1 MGGIIPK
8 TLVEDIRARCD
19 VVDVI
24 GSYLQLK
31 RAGNTFRALC
41 PFHKEKTPSFHV
53 NPERQIFHCFGC
65 GEGGDVFKF
74 VMKYENVDFGAAA
87 RILAQRAG
95 VRLEFEESGR
105 DRAPGGIEKD
115 ALLRVHEDVAQFYHR
130 CLLDETYGMAA
141 RKYLESR
148 ELSLDNAQDFLIGYA
163 PDRWDSLLL
172 WAEKKKV
179 SVKLLEAAGLVVA
192 KDAGGYYDRFR
203 NRLMFSIRDELGRVV
218 AFSGRVMN
226 PDEKT
231 AKYVNSPETLLF
243 KKGRILF
250 ALDRARRAIADERR
264 AILCEGQIDCI
275 RCHLAGFTN
284 VVASQG
290 TALTEDHARLLKRY
304 ADEVLIV
311 LDADNAGQNAALR
324 AAETLLAAGLSIR
337 IAALPAGDDPDSL
350 IRKQGRAAFESVL
363 AGAVSALDFQAGLLR
378 ARGELDSDAGKNRSA
393 RAMLELI
400 ARAPTAVQRDLLL
413 HQAAELLQVS
423 EAALRQDAQRVPQRA
438 PARAAAEAPQPPAQP
453 VAHPPDEVTLLEL
466 VVQHPDIAAEVEKY
480 LPPEL
485 LTDPDCR
492 ALYPHLREAPE
503 AFSAAAM
510 DMSAECQRLAAQ
522 IRMTPT
528 RVMGG
533 EFTPLQAARDLVLAI
548 ARAALERQ
556 RAAKKVQRETAT
568 GASYDRLTQEISQLT
583 LDLKNLKQGWD
594 KAAMILA
601 SFAG

>member
-1 MGGIIPK
+1 MGGIISK
-8 TLVEDIRARCD
+8 NLLEDIRARCD

-53 NPERQIFHCFGC
+53 NPQRQIFHCFGC
-65 GEGGDVFKF
+65 GAGGDVFAF

-105 DRAPGGIEKD
+105 EHSNAVEKD

-130 CLLDETYGMAA
+130 CLLDGQHGAAA
-141 RKYLESR
+141 RKYLAGR
-148 ELSLDNAQDFLIGYA
+148 ELSLENAQEFLIGFA

-179 SVKLLEAAGLVVA
+179 PLKLLEAAGLVLA
-192 KDAGGYYDRFR
+192 KEAGGHYDRFR

-311 LDADNAGQNAALR
+311 LDADTAGQNAALR
-324 AAETLLAAGLSIR
+324 AAEVLLATGLSIR
-337 IAALPAGDDPDSL
+337 IAALPKGDDPDSL
-350 IRKQGRAAFESVL
+350 IRKQGRESFERVL
-363 AGAVSALDFQAGLLR
+363 AGATGALEFQANLLR
-378 ARGELDSDAGKNRSA
+378 SRGELDSEAGKNRA
-393 RAMLELI
+393 AKAMLEMI

-413 HQAAELLQVS
+413 HQAAELLGVS
-423 EAALRQDAQRVPQRA
+423 EEALRQDSRRVTRA
-438 PARAAAEAPQPPAQP
+438 PARAVAEAEPEKP
-453 VAHPPDEVTLLEL
+453 VAHPQDEVTILEL
-466 VVQHPDIAAEVEKY
+466 LVQHPEVAPEIRQY

-485 LTDPDCR
+485 LIDADCR
-492 ALYPHLREAPE
+492 AIYEQLRAAPE
-503 AFSAAAM
+503 GFNAAVTE
-510 DMSAECQRLAAQ
+510 MSAERQRLAAQ
-522 IRMTPT
+522 IQMTPT
-528 RVMGG
+528 RIMGN
-533 EFTPLQAARDLVLAI
+533 EFTPEQAARDLILAI
-548 ARAALERQ
+548 VRAALERQ
-556 RAAKKVQRETAT
+556 RAEKKKQRETVAADS
-568 GASYDRLTQEISQLT
+568 ASYEQLTQEISQLT
-583 LDLKNLKQGWD
+583 LDLKNLQQGWA
-594 KAAMILA
+594 KAQMIL
-601 SFAG
+601 SLLAG

>member
-19 VVDVI
+19 VVEVI
-24 GSYLQLK
+24 GAYLQLK

-53 NPERQIFHCFGC
+53 NPQRQIFHCFGC
-65 GEGGDVFKF
+65 GEGGDVFQF

-105 DRAPGGIEKD
+105 ERQPGGIEKD
-115 ALLRVHEDVAQFYHR
+115 ALLRIHEDVAQFYHR
-130 CLLDETYGMAA
+130 CLLDETHGAAA
-141 RKYLESR
+141 RKYLAGR
-148 ELSLDNAQDFLIGYA
+148 ELSLENAQDFLIGYA

-192 KDAGGYYDRFR
+192 KDGGGYYDRFR

-226 PDEKT
+226 PEEKT
-231 AKYVNSPETLLF
+231 AKYVNSPETMLF
-243 KKGRILF
+243 KKGRLLF

-324 AAETLLAAGLSIR
+324 AAEVLLAAGLSIR
-337 IAALPAGDDPDSL
+337 IAALPPGDDPDSL
-350 IRKQGRAAFESVL
+350 IRKQGRAAFERVL
-363 AGAVSALDFQAGLLR
+363 AGAVGALDFQAGLMR
-378 ARGELDSDAGKNRSA
+378 ARGELASEAGKNRSA

-423 EAALRQDAQRVPQRA
+423 EEALRQDARRQVRA
-438 PARAAAEAPQPPAQP
+438 PVRVTEAPPPAKP

-466 VVQHPDIAAEVEKY
+466 LVQHPDVAAEIVKY

-485 LTDPDCR
+485 LTDADCR
-492 ALYPHLREAPE
+492 ALYQQLRAAPE
-503 AFSAAAM
+503 AFSAAVTAM
-510 DMSAECQRLAAQ
+510 GAEGQRLAAQ
-522 IRMTPT
+522 IQMTPT

-533 EFTPLQAARDLVLAI
+533 EFTPQQAARDLVLAI

-556 RAAKKVQRETAT
+556 RAAKQQQRATAT
-568 GASYDRLTQEISQLT
+568 GAASDQLTQEISQLT
-583 LDLKNLKQGWD
+583 LDLKNLRQGWA
-594 KAAMILA
+594 KAEMILA
-601 SFAG
+601 TFAG

>member
-1 MGGIIPK
+1 MSGIIPK
-8 TLVEDIRARCD
+8 NLIEDIRARCD
-19 VVDVI
+19 VVEVL

-53 NPERQIFHCFGC
+53 NPQRQIFHCFGC

-105 DRAPGGIEKD
+105 ERSPGGIEKD
-115 ALLRVHEDVAQFYHR
+115 ALLRVHEDVAQLYHR
-130 CLLDETYGMAA
+130 CLLDEKHGAAA
-141 RKYLESR
+141 RKYLAGR
-148 ELSLDNAQDFLIGYA
+148 ELSLENAQDFLIGYA
-163 PDRWDSLLL
+163 PDRWDTLLL
-172 WAEKKKV
+172 WAEKKQV

-192 KDAGGYYDRFR
+192 KEAGGYYDRFR
-203 NRLMFSIRDELGRVV
+203 NRLMFSIRDELGRVI

-243 KKGRILF
+243 KKGRLLF

-311 LDADNAGQNAALR
+311 LDADTAGQNAALR
-324 AAETLLAAGLSIR
+324 AAEVLLAAGLSIR

-350 IRKQGRAAFESVL
+350 IRKQGREAFERVL
-363 AGAVSALDFQAGLLR
+363 AGAVGALDFQAGLMR
-378 ARGELDSDAGKNRSA
+378 ARGELDSEAGKNRSA

-423 EAALRQDAQRVPQRA
+423 EEALRQDAQRVNRPPPVRA
-438 PARAAAEAPQPPAQP
+438 PEAPPPAKP
-453 VAHPPDEVTLLEL
+453 VAHPPGEVSLLEL
-466 VVQHPDIAAEVEKY
+466 IVQHPDVAAEIEKY

-485 LTDPDCR
+485 LTDADCR
-492 ALYPHLREAPE
+492 AIYRQLRAAPE
-503 AFSAAAM
+503 AFSAAVTA
-510 DMSAECQRLAAQ
+510 MSAECQRLAAQ
-522 IRMTPT
+522 VQMTPT

-556 RAAKKVQRETAT
+556 RVAKKQQRETAT
-568 GASYDRLTQEISQLT
+568 GAVFDQLTQEISQLT
-583 LDLKNLKQGWD
+583 LDLTNLRQGWA
-594 KAAMILA
+594 KAEMILA
-601 SFAG
+601 SLVV

>member
-1 MGGIIPK
+1 MGGIISK
-8 TLVEDIRARCD
+8 NLLEDIRARCD

-53 NPERQIFHCFGC
+53 NPQRQIFHCFGC
-65 GEGGDVFKF
+65 GAGGDVFAF

-105 DRAPGGIEKD
+105 EHSNAVEKD

-130 CLLDETYGMAA
+130 CLLDGQHGAAA
-141 RKYLESR
+141 RKYLAGR
-148 ELSLDNAQDFLIGYA
+148 ELSLENAQEFLIGFA

-179 SVKLLEAAGLVVA
+179 PLKLLEAAGLVLA
-192 KDAGGYYDRFR
+192 KEAGGHYDRFR

-311 LDADNAGQNAALR
+311 LDADTAGQNAALR
-324 AAETLLAAGLSIR
+324 AAEVLLAAGLSIR
-337 IAALPAGDDPDSL
+337 IAALPKGDDPDSL
-350 IRKQGRAAFESVL
+350 IRKQGRESFERVL
-363 AGAVSALDFQAGLLR
+363 AGATGALEFQANLLR
-378 ARGELDSDAGKNRSA
+378 SRGELDSEAGKNRA
-393 RAMLELI
+393 AKAMLEMI

-413 HQAAELLQVS
+413 HQAAELLGVS
-423 EAALRQDAQRVPQRA
+423 EEALRQDSRRVTRA
-438 PARAAAEAPQPPAQP
+438 PARAVAEAEPEKP
-453 VAHPPDEVTLLEL
+453 VAHPQDEVTILEL
-466 VVQHPDIAAEVEKY
+466 LVQHPEVAPEIRQY

-485 LTDPDCR
+485 LIDADCR
-492 ALYPHLREAPE
+492 AIYEQLRAAPE
-503 AFSAAAM
+503 GFNAAVTE
-510 DMSAECQRLAAQ
+510 MSAERQRLAAQ
-522 IRMTPT
+522 IQMTPT
-528 RVMGG
+528 RIMGN
-533 EFTPLQAARDLVLAI
+533 EFTPEQAARDLILAI
-548 ARAALERQ
+548 VRAALERQ
-556 RAAKKVQRETAT
+556 RAEKKKQRETVAADS
-568 GASYDRLTQEISQLT
+568 ASYEQLTQEISQLT
-583 LDLKNLKQGWD
+583 LDLKNLQQGWA
-594 KAAMILA
+594 KAQMIL
-601 SFAG
+601 SLLAG

>member
-105 DRAPGGIEKD
+105 EHNTGGIEKD
-115 ALLRVHEDVAQFYHR
+115 ALLRIHEDVAQFYHR
-130 CLLDETYGMAA
+130 CLLDETYGAAA
-141 RKYLESR
+141 RKYLAGR
-148 ELSLDNAQDFLIGYA
+148 ELSLENAQDFLIGYA

-243 KKGRILF
+243 TKGRILF

-290 TALTEDHARLLKRY
+290 TALTENHARLLKRY

-311 LDADNAGQNAALR
+311 LDADTAGQNAALR
-324 AAETLLAAGLSIR
+324 AAEVLLAAGLSIR
-337 IAALPAGDDPDSL
+337 IAALPAGEDPDSL
-350 IRKQGRAAFESVL
+350 IRKQGREAFAGVL
-363 AGAVSALDFQAGLLR
+363 AGAVGALEFQAGLMR
-378 ARGELDSDAGKNRSA
+378 DRGELASEAGKNRSA

-400 ARAPTAVQRDLLL
+400 ARAPTAVQRDMLL
-413 HQAAELLQVS
+413 HQAAELLQIS
-423 EAALRQDAQRVPQRA
+423 EEALRQDARRVTRA
-438 PARAAAEAPQPPAQP
+438 PPRTTEALPEKP
-453 VAHPPDEVTLLEL
+453 VVHPPDEITLLEL
-466 VVQHPDIAAEVEKY
+466 LFQHPDVASEIEKY

-485 LTDPDCR
+485 LTDADCR
-492 ALYPHLREAPE
+492 ALYQQWRAAPAE
-503 AFSAAAM
+503 FNAAVTAM
-510 DMSAECQRLAAQ
+510 NAECQRLAAQ
-522 IRMTPT
+522 IQMTPT
-528 RVMGG
+528 RVKGG
-533 EFTPLQAARDLVLAI
+533 EFTPLEAARAIILAI
-548 ARAALERQ
+548 ARATLERQ
-556 RAAKKVQRETAT
+556 RVAKQQQRAAAT
-568 GASYDRLTQEISQLT
+568 GAAYAQLTQEIGQLT
-583 LDLKNLKQGWD
+583 LDLKNLQQGWE
-594 KAAMILA
+594 KAELVLA